1 MEPTSTSERATGE
14 VVAQGK
20 NFMMKDEKDHNILSI
35 RISLLQ
41 SQLRN
46 EKHSNS
52 VLKRENSKL
61 TVDIAHHLTVTA
73 RAERKASTDAETIS
87 KLRYDLESE
96 RRRAELQ
103 NNFLEHCQSQ
113 LTAEQSESLSLLK
126 DLIEEGKCCD
136 ELEVQVVELKREV
149 CDAAKNATVLETRIQ
164 NVESEAAAASR
175 SAEDE
180 ISALREERDA
190 ARSELRDLKMDLS
203 RARGLENQVQLSV
216 NPDDSLDLEMCT

>member
-113 LTAEQSESLSLLK
+113 LTAERSESLSLLK

-149 CDAAKNATVLETRIQ
+149 CDAAKNATVLETKLQ
-164 NVESEAAAASR
+164 NTEDEAAAASGT
-175 SAEDE
+175 AEDKLE
-180 ISALREERDA
+180 ALREENNAVRN
-190 ARSELRDLKMDLS
+190 ELKGLKAELS
-203 RARGLENQVQLSV
+203 RVRELDNQAQPPGI
-216 NPDDSLDLEMCT
+216 PDESLDLDM